1 MGMLFFEQAAVV
13 IQGMQPLS
21 SIWTVSP
28 YHQPLSVQGAWHLL
42 FSNKLQSVSSNL
54 SSPMYAKDLIF
65 NVLHMVRKA

>member
-13 IQGMQPLS
+13 IQGMQLLS

-28 YHQPLSVQGAWHLL
+28 YHQPLSVQSAWHPL

-54 SSPMYAKDLIF
+54 SSLMYTKDLIF
-65 NVLHMVRKA
+65 NMVGKA